1 MARTD
6 LEQLVYQ
13 MSADLRSLENA
24 NKRALVNVRQTA
36 RDAQREYDKLA
47 AEMGQAFGRGSLMAG
62 VAFGAITSYA
72 VKAASDASETA
83 NAFEVAFGKMTPAAQ
98 RFAEAYSKD
107 VGRALDETQAQLAKT
122 QLILTGVGI
131 SADQAFKATQAIQ
144 KRSVDLGSLWNV
156 EDAEAY
162 QAILS
167 GIAGEAEPLKRF
179 GVALNDAALKQE
191 LLRLGYKGNSDQA
204 SEAAKSLARL
214 NIILRATTSADGDAI
229 KTKEGLANQVKA
241 ARAEFRDAAVEL
253 GKNFLPVATDVAHA
267 ANDMLVEFNKLP
279 DSVQIGGLALLGL
292 VAAGGPI
299 AAAID
304 GLTKLIKYARA
315 ARTAMAGVA
324 AANAAAG
331 AAGAG
336 GAAAG
341 AAGGGA
347 GGALAAGGLA
357 AVGVGYVATGIA
369 GMGKAVEGGNRVT
382 TVKNLLADPSLVRKM
397 SDAEIVK
404 LQGLLRKD
412 ASRKGE
418 QAQTMYGDF
427 GANTTPAKNA
437 LGILAGEQNARAKA
451 KADAA
456 TGKSAEPDGFKLT
469 PDLLK
474 PVGGGGSGAKE
485 VGKSEAEK
493 AADLAARQADR
504 FNAAMASAQDAELG
518 ARQRLANTAAERAKI
533 ELDRIAADEKARD
546 EDLRLAVKK
555 DELTQAQADQIRAAE
570 GKARAAERELIET
583 ERDEAQRAEA
593 YRLSTTLAGFEA
605 DILAS
610 QIEMA
615 QTFAERSA
623 LERRALELRQA
634 QEAAG
639 LTDEMARNPALSDE
653 DKQKLRTGL
662 ADAQASARAALAT
675 AQKDDLKANILE
687 AFDAARGGAGSLADY
702 FGDRV
707 KARLLDS
714 LADKLATWLQKLG
727 SAGGGS
733 GGGFLSSVA
742 QVASSFAGMF
752 DSGGSIGA
760 GEWGIAG
767 ERRPE
772 IVKGPATVVSSGAS
786 LRALNGIAAT
796 PYVGRDRV
804 IHVVTEASDY
814 FTTKVRQEA
823 TPIAVGAGMAASQTG
838 ADRAMSAARSQNRF
852 RIAGA

>member
-62 VAFGAITSYA
+62 VAFGAVTSYA

-83 NAFEVAFGKMTPAAQ
+83 NAFEVAFGKMAPVAQ
-98 RFAEAYSKD
+98 KFAEAYSGQ
-107 VGRALDETQAQLAKT
+107 VGRALDETQAQMAKT
-122 QLILTGVGI
+122 QLILTGVGLA
-131 SADQAFKATQAIQ
+131 ADKAFEATQAIQ
-144 KRSVDLGSLWNV
+144 KRSVDIGSLWNV
-156 EDAEAY
+156 DDAEAY

-167 GIAGEAEPLKRF
+167 GISGEAEPLKRF
-179 GVALNDAALKQE
+179 GVALNEAAVKAE
-191 LLRLGYKGNSDQA
+191 LLRLGFKGNAEDA
-204 SEAAKSLARL
+204 SEAAKSVARL
-214 NIILRATTSADGDAI
+214 NLIMAGTIKTDGDAI
-229 KTKEGLANQVKA
+229 KTKDSLANQLKA
-241 ARAEFRDAAVEL
+241 MRAEYRDASVEL

-267 ANDMLVEFNKLP
+267 ANAMLVEFNKLP
-279 DSVQIGGLALLGL
+279 SSVQMGGLALVAL

-299 AAAID
+299 AAAIE
-304 GLTKLIKYARA
+304 GLTKLIKYAQA

-347 GGALAAGGLA
+347 GAALMTGGLA

-369 GMGKAVEGGNRVT
+369 GMAKAVEGGNRVT
-382 TVKNLLADPSLVRKM
+382 AVKNLLADPSLVRKM
-397 SDAEIVK
+397 SDADIVK

-427 GANTTPAKNA
+427 GANTTPARNA

-456 TGKSAEPDGFKLT
+456 TGKPADPDGFKLT

-474 PVGGGGSGAKE
+474 PVGGGSSGAKG
-485 VGKSEAEK
+485 GKSEAEK

-639 LTDEMARNPALSDE
+639 LTDEMARNPSLSEE
-653 DKQKLRTGL
+653 DKQRLRTGL
-662 ADAQASARAALAT
+662 ANAQASARAALAN
-675 AQKDDLKANILE
+675 AQKEDLKANILE

-707 KARLLDS
+707 KAKLLDS

-742 QVASSFAGMF
+742 KVASSFAGMF

-772 IVKGPATVVSSGAS
+772 IVKGPATVISSGAS
-786 LRALNGIAAT
+786 LRALNGTAAT

-838 ADRAMSAARSQNRF
+838 ADRAMSAARSQNRY